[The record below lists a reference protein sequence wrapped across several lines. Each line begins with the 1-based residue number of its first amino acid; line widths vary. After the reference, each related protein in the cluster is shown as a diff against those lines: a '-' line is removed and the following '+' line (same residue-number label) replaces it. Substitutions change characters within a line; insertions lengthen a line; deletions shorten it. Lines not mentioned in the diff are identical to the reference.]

1 MNMAER
7 IWLTW
12 EIQRRNRSLSAKL
25 NATLYEITANGPRWK
40 RYPSLILRTLR
51 ILFKTKPSF
60 VFSQNPSLLLAA
72 LVVAYGKINNSTIIV
87 DAHNAG
93 IFPLEGKNTLL
104 NKIAKIVNS
113 HSDKVIVSNTSLKR
127 FINKNNDDVLAIPDP
142 IPTISK
148 HSEYPFTQS
157 KFNLVFIC
165 SWAEDEPYK
174 EVLMIAEKLSD
185 IVNIHITGNS
195 HNKEKS
201 VPGSLPKNVT
211 LTGFLSNHRYE
222 DLLVACDAVMV
233 LTTRDNCLVC
243 GAYEGVA
250 VEKPMLLSNKKAL
263 VEYFNKGCIYT
274 DNSDLD
280 IENCIRDLLN
290 NYDHLALEIKSLKKD
305 LKEKTA
311 RTLKEFNYLLS

>member
-1 MNMAER
+1 MAER

-72 LVVAYGKINNSTIIV
+72 LVVSYGKINNSTVIV

-127 FINKNNDDVLAIPDP
+127 FINKNNDDVFAIPDP
-142 IPTISK
+142 IPIISK
-148 HSEYPFTQS
+148 HSEYPFTQD

-165 SWAEDEPYK
+165 SWAADEPYK
-174 EVLMIAEKLSD
+174 EVLTIAEKLSD
-185 IVNIHITGNS
+185 IVNIYITGNS
-195 HNKEKS
+195 KNKEKS
-201 VPGSLPKNVT
+201 ITSSLPENIT
-211 LTGFLSNHRYE
+211 LTGFLSDHRYE
-222 DLLVACDAVMV
+222 DLLVACDAIMV

-243 GAYEGVA
+243 GAYEGVS
-250 VEKPMLLSNKKAL
+250 VEKPMILSDTKAL

-274 DNSDLD
+274 DNSGLD
-280 IENCIRDLLN
+280 IEYRIRELIN
-290 NYDHLALEIKSLKKD
+290 NYNKLALDIKSLKKEQ
-305 LKEKTA
+305 EKTMEI
-311 RTLKEFNYLLS
+311 TLQEFKRLFL